1 MKNKRFLLI
10 NTFFIGGVLLDW
22 ALEMANKF
30 KSCNNP
36 TIVGAVLGT
45 VINPPPNLMISA
57 LDGKLMISDCYVLDR
72 ILPEYK
78 RIIDLPLESKKGEL
92 SLQPYEIDREDGK
105 LEDRKDY
112 KITDIELKEKEIV
125 FKDTLKQGDTVLLIS
140 TQDNQQYFVVGKVT
154 RVGADDV
161 S

>member
-1 MKNKRFLLI
+1 M
-10 NTFFIGGVLLDW
+10 DW

-30 KSCNNP
+30 KNCNNP

-45 VINPPPNLMISA
+45 VISPPPNLMISA
-57 LDGKLMISDCYVLDR
+57 LDGNLMISDCYVLDR

-78 RIIDLPLESKKGEL
+78 RVIDLPLESKKGEL
-92 SLQPYEIDREDGK
+92 SLQSYEVDREDGK
-105 LEDRKDY
+105 LEDKKDY
-112 KITDIELKEKEIV
+112 RITDIGLEKKEVI
-125 FKDTLKQGDTVLLIS
+125 FKDTLKKGDTVLLIS